1 MDLGLKELDDEQLL
15 ELLGQC
21 CAELVARDPV
31 IRNVGQA
38 TIFDEAEKLRI
49 MKEQAK
55 AAVLEARGQYIQA
68 LKGDVEQE
76 LRRALAA
83 GEVQLLTPAE
93 EGDQIALAEMETRVR
108 ALDEKIA
115 TLKEEDDPEAEFRL
129 RYANGYVEIDNR
141 LEGSQR
147 HRMRAPVDVP
157 EIRELVRSII
167 RRCFRQ
173 PSGNAGPPRDL
184 PFDPFQW

>member
-1 MDLGLKELDDEQLL
+1 
-15 ELLGQC
+15 
-21 CAELVARDPV
+21 VARDPV

-55 AAVLEARGQYIQA
+55 TAVLEVRRQYIEA
-68 LKGDVEQE
+68 LKSDVEQE
-76 LRRALAA
+76 FRRALAA
-83 GEVQLLTPAE
+83 GEVRLLTAAE

-129 RYANGYVEIDNR
+129 RYAN
-141 LEGSQR
+141 
-147 HRMRAPVDVP
+147 HRRKGC
-157 EIRELVRSII
+157 
-167 RRCFRQ
+167 RR
-173 PSGNAGPPRDL
+173 
-184 PFDPFQW
+184 